1 MDYTYQDID
10 KISNYKSWN
19 TKKKIDALL
28 YIDSTL
34 YSSMGVDSTLT
45 EKELTKIKSRK
56 IYKAIGKIDIPTGQ
70 LLLQTMD

>member
-45 EKELTKIKSRK
+45 EKEQTKIKSRK